1 MDNNQY
7 QGYNNVPNQQ
17 INMRP
22 VDNSPITVGQWIL
35 TFIILAIPIVNI
47 IMLFVWGFSG
57 DTNISKKNYA
67 KATLILVAIGVVLS
81 ILLSILGVSLL
92 SEIGSQ
98 MNY

>member
-7 QGYNNVPNQQ
+7 QGYNNVPNQY
-17 INMRP
+17 NMRP

-47 IMLFVWGFSG
+47 IMLFVWGFSS
-57 DTNISKKNYA
+57 DTNINKKNFA
-67 KATLILVAIGVVLS
+67 KAQLILMAIGIGIT

-92 SEIGSQ
+92 SSFGGMS
-98 MNY
+98 Y